1 MKSIQNASSPSHSLG
16 YHYLNYLITQKC
28 FLFEF
33 NGQNAPATDILLYI
47 SSASPK
53 IPSVSSDLL
62 TNEDAVDSGKIVLLT
77 LIFNELIK
85 HLDTPGGMPVVF
97 DSVLVKYYRFAPVIQ
112 QKVEHLVQYYVSR
125 IRLNLTQLKAFLS
138 YFFSTISK
146 STSSAHYYRLV
157 FLVLHSI
164 TSMKDSSV
172 TDQYRKSLNDLQPFV
187 VFRDELESSLKLV
200 AASCADVKDDK
211 RIQNYIIQM
220 SEIFRDL
227 TRVVRN
233 LEAGRTDLLLLHII
247 NSSNSILES
256 FLVFTIYMADL
267 PAKKQSPVD
276 ICLSFLADFV
286 FLCSKRESI
295 NEMDRFKIGNVFLN
309 HVPSMS
315 SCLLSKKVSVRKVLG
330 FFKALLDFL
339 EFPVLEKAFVDCI
352 GAILINNLDGKIVD
366 FECHGKILVY
376 ILEKNVQNGSNTSSS
391 LYAKF
396 KSHFMSKR
404 NTSGEKETVGYFLS
418 SQLGR
423 LDMLTAAD
431 GMLIA
436 R

>member
-16 YHYLNYLITQKC
+16 LITQKC

-33 NGQNAPATDILLYI
+33 NGQNAPATDILLYV

-77 LIFNELIK
+77 LIFNEMIK

-146 STSSAHYYRLV
+146 STSSAHYYRLL

-164 TSMKDSSV
+164 TSIKDSSD

-256 FLVFTIYMADL
+256 FLVFAIYMADL

-276 ICLSFLADFV
+276 ICLSF
-286 FLCSKRESI
+286 
-295 NEMDRFKIGNVFLN
+295 
-309 HVPSMS
+309 
-315 SCLLSKKVSVRKVLG
+315 
-330 FFKALLDFL
+330 
-339 EFPVLEKAFVDCI
+339 
-352 GAILINNLDGKIVD
+352 
-366 FECHGKILVY
+366 
-376 ILEKNVQNGSNTSSS
+376 
-391 LYAKF
+391 
-396 KSHFMSKR
+396 
-404 NTSGEKETVGYFLS
+404 
-418 SQLGR
+418 
-423 LDMLTAAD
+423 
-431 GMLIA
+431 
-436 R
+436 